1 MNQDTLNKIK
11 SYKNSKHLWL
21 AMGVSIGF
29 LICVCWRI
37 FLIFLVCA
45 VGIVVFVFSSKAID
59 KIYRKRIEAKDNRH
73 DFDYMQELN
82 IYKKMR
88 KQNAEDGA
96 LEYSAWK
103 ARIQKNY
110 GKQKEDEDFCHYL
123 IQKKR
128 DIESKRKDE
137 VGISLTL
144 MVAAATCFFEAN
156 YADVRNPARAGFVI
170 FTMILSITVLVAT
183 TNYRLRVETEFLEDI
198 MQVLG
203 DKEQN

>member
-1 MNQDTLNKIK
+1 
-11 SYKNSKHLWL
+11 
-21 AMGVSIGF
+21 
-29 LICVCWRI
+29 
-37 FLIFLVCA
+37 
-45 VGIVVFVFSSKAID
+45 
-59 KIYRKRIEAKDNRH
+59 
-73 DFDYMQELN
+73 
-82 IYKKMR
+82 MR
-88 KQNAEDGA
+88 KQDAKDDGI
-96 LEYSAWK
+96 LYVTEYSDWK

-110 GKQKEDEDFCHYL
+110 EQQKENEDFCHFL
-123 IQKKR
+123 VQKK
-128 DIESKRKDE
+128 I
-137 VGISLTL
+137 TL

>member
-1 MNQDTLNKIK
+1 MPLIIPSADLRNNYNKI
-11 SYKNSKHLWL
+11 SKRCHETKEPIYVTRN
-21 AMGVSIGF
+21 GVND
-29 LICVCWRI
+29 
-37 FLIFLVCA
+37 LV
-45 VGIVVFVFSSKAID
+45 VLSDEVF
-59 KIYRKRIEAKDNRH
+59 E
-73 DFDYMQELN
+73 
-82 IYKKMR
+82 KMR

-156 YADVRNPARAGFVI
+156 YAGVRNPARTGFVI